1 MKKTKIC
8 FAASSGGHF
17 EQISM
22 LRPLMSKYESF
33 VVTEHTEYK
42 ATIKD
47 EKMYQEILNNEIT
60 ANYENLIGLIK
71 RCINIKIALGLKAEL
86 NYDSNNLLNYGL
98 LYGNIIDRLSK
109 LSYGRMI
116 ATGMYYELQ
125 NLDLKNSFKTI
136 LAKYHL
142 DSDLSKWNI
151 DYLKYLSQEKSSYV
165 CVNIDKIGKA
175 KLINH
180 KLDI

>member
-47 EKMYQEILNNEIT
+47 EK
-60 ANYENLIGLIK
+60 
-71 RCINIKIALGLKAEL
+71 
-86 NYDSNNLLNYGL
+86 
-98 LYGNIIDRLSK
+98 
-109 LSYGRMI
+109 
-116 ATGMYYELQ
+116 
-125 NLDLKNSFKTI
+125 TI
-136 LAKYHL
+136 MF
-142 DSDLSKWNI
+142 
-151 DYLKYLSQEKSSYV
+151 
-165 CVNIDKIGKA
+165 
-175 KLINH
+175 
-180 KLDI
+180 